1 MIARTPMSRHS
12 ATPRCKH
19 CKERFTP
26 SRAGQVIHEGCAEAW
41 TLSIIAK
48 RNAKDEA
55 AKKRAAKEER
65 AQTRARKEKI
75 KTLPDL
81 KREAQQAFNAYIRE
95 RDRQAGH
102 PCISSGRPLDWSGN
116 GVDAGH
122 YRSVGAAPHLRYD
135 ERNCHAQSKQDNRYG
150 AGRAVEYR
158 IGLIA
163 RIGLAEVERLE
174 ADNAVKKW
182 TREELV
188 AIKEK
193 YRALARELKKE
204 SSNV

>member
-1 MIARTPMSRHS
+1 MLARTPMSRHS

-19 CKERFTP
+19 CRVRID
-26 SRAGQVIHEGCAEAW
+26 SARAGQVIHVECAEAW
-41 TLSIIAK
+41 TPALIAK
-48 RNAKDEA
+48 RQAKAEKA
-55 AKKRAAKEER
+55 ER

-163 RIGLAEVERLE
+163 RIGIAEVERLE
-174 ADNAVKKW
+174 SDNAVKKW
-182 TREELV
+182 TREELI

-204 SSNV
+204 AA